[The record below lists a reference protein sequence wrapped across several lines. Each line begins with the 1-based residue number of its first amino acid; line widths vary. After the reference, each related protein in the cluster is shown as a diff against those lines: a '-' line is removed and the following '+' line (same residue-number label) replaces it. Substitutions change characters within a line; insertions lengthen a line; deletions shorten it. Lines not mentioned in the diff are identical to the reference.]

1 MALEVVEPTVR
12 GMTMTMAVV
21 VVDEVIVWW
30 EETAVGR
37 QSQRW
42 SGSGPGLDSE
52 INK

>member
-1 MALEVVEPTVR
+1 MTLEVVEPTVR
-12 GMTMTMAVV
+12 GMKRTMAIVV
-21 VVDEVIVWW
+21 VEVIVWR

-42 SGSGPGLDSE
+42 SGSGPGLDLE